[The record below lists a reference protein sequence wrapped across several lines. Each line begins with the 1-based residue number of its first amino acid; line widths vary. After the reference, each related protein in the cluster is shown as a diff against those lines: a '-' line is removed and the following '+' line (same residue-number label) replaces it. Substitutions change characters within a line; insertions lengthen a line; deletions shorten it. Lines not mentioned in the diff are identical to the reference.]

1 LAIQYWEIY
10 TIVNEQNI
18 TLKNAWDGEN
28 LRFTFRRTVNSRLM
42 TLWLELKQ
50 IASNI
55 QLDGDNDTIIWQF
68 NLPGKYSVQSLYV
81 VVNDRGVR
89 QIFTLV
95 VWEIPVPSRLHVFLW
110 LLCNNKV
117 LTRDNLAKRRKV
129 DNMYCLF
136 CNEQETV
143 SHLIFD
149 CCVAKVF

>member
-68 NLPGKYSVQSLYV
+68 NLPGKYSVQSIYV

-129 DNMYCLF
+129 DNMNCLF